1 MWNFFKKR
9 SSENDWTKA
18 ADQKSESSAFHRLQ
32 VKEVRRETEDCVS
45 VLLDVPEGQQTDFH
59 FIQGQYLTFK
69 KTIGGEEVRRSYSLC
84 SSPLDGE
91 LRVAIKE
98 VEGGRFSTFANREL
112 QSGDELE
119 SMTPRGSFHVPLGTE
134 AGSQYVAFAS
144 GSGITPVMS
153 ILRTTLKKEPDSH
166 FHLFYGNRNSQSV
179 IFREMLDDLKNEF
192 MGRLEVH
199 HILSREDQ
207 GSDLLKG
214 RLDAEKCMAFG
225 KTFFDPAGIRAYF
238 LCGPGEMIENI
249 QGALQNMGVA
259 KERIHFELFSAP
271 TAKKP
276 VSEKKEKQLDK
287 KLKAHVTVILDSDE
301 THFEM
306 CGNRKTVLD
315 AALDA
320 GADVPFACK
329 GAVCCT
335 CRAKVLEGTAD
346 MEMNYALE
354 DEEVEEGYVL
364 TCQALPTS
372 EKVVISYDE

>member
-9 SSENDWTKA
+9 SSESDWTKSA
-18 ADQKSESSAFHRLQ
+18 EQKTDSSAFHRLQ

-45 VLLDVPEGQQTDFH
+45 VLLDVPEERQADFH

-69 KTIGGEEVRRSYSLC
+69 KTISGEEVRRSYSLC

-112 QSGDELE
+112 QTGDDLE
-119 SMTPRGSFHVPLGTE
+119 SMTPRGSFHVPLGI
-134 AGSQYVAFAS
+134 AACSQYVAFAS

-153 ILRTTLKKEPDSH
+153 ILRTTLKQEPDSH

-179 IFREMLDDLKNEF
+179 IFKEMLDDLKNEF

-225 KTFFDPAGIRAYF
+225 KTFFDPASIRAYF
-238 LCGPGEMIENI
+238 LCGPGEMIEKI
-249 QGALQNMGVA
+249 QGALTDMGVA

-271 TAKKP
+271 MVKKP
-276 VSEKKEKQLDK
+276 AAEKKEKQHDK
-287 KLKAHVTVILDSDE
+287 KLKAQVTVILDSDE

-306 CGNRKTVLD
+306 SGNRKTVLD

-372 EKVVISYDE
+372 EKVVVSYDE

>member
-1 MWNFFKKR
+1 
-9 SSENDWTKA
+9 
-18 ADQKSESSAFHRLQ
+18 
-32 VKEVRRETEDCVS
+32 
-45 VLLDVPEGQQTDFH
+45 
-59 FIQGQYLTFK
+59 
-69 KTIGGEEVRRSYSLC
+69 
-84 SSPLDGE
+84 
-91 LRVAIKE
+91 
-98 VEGGRFSTFANREL
+98 
-112 QSGDELE
+112 
-119 SMTPRGSFHVPLGTE
+119 
-134 AGSQYVAFAS
+134 
-144 GSGITPVMS
+144 
-153 ILRTTLKKEPDSH
+153 
-166 FHLFYGNRNSQSV
+166 
-179 IFREMLDDLKNEF
+179 
-192 MGRLEVH
+192 
-199 HILSREDQ
+199 
-207 GSDLLKG
+207 
-214 RLDAEKCMAFG
+214 
-225 KTFFDPAGIRAYF
+225 
-238 LCGPGEMIENI
+238 MIENI

-287 KLKAHVTVILDSDE
+287 KLKAQVTVILDSDE

-306 CGNRKTVLD
+306 SGNRKTVLD

-335 CRAKVLEGTAD
+335 CRARVLEGTAD

>member
-9 SSENDWTKA
+9 SSESDWTKSA
-18 ADQKSESSAFHRLQ
+18 EQKTDSSAFHRLQ

-45 VLLDVPEGQQTDFH
+45 VLLDVPEERQADFH

-69 KTIGGEEVRRSYSLC
+69 KTISGEEVRRSYSLC

-112 QSGDELE
+112 QTGDDLE

-153 ILRTTLKKEPDSH
+153 ILRTTLKQEPDSH

-179 IFREMLDDLKNEF
+179 IFKEMLDDLKNEF

-225 KTFFDPAGIRAYF
+225 KTFFDPASIRAYF
-238 LCGPGEMIENI
+238 LCGPGEMIEKI
-249 QGALQNMGVA
+249 QGALTDMGVA

-271 TAKKP
+271 MVKKP
-276 VSEKKEKQLDK
+276 AAEKKEKQHDK
-287 KLKAHVTVILDSDE
+287 KLKAQVTVILDSDE

-306 CGNRKTVLD
+306 SGNRKTVLD

>member
-9 SSENDWTKA
+9 SSESDWTKSA
-18 ADQKSESSAFHRLQ
+18 EQKTDSSAFHRLQ

-45 VLLDVPEGQQTDFH
+45 VLLDVPEERQADFH

-69 KTIGGEEVRRSYSLC
+69 KTISGEEVRRSYSLC

-112 QSGDELE
+112 QTGDELE

-153 ILRTTLKKEPDSH
+153 ILRTTLKQEPDSH

-179 IFREMLDDLKNEF
+179 IFKEMLDDLKNEF

-225 KTFFDPAGIRAYF
+225 KTFFDPASIRAYF
-238 LCGPGEMIENI
+238 LCGPGEMIEKI
-249 QGALQNMGVA
+249 QGALTDMGVA

-271 TAKKP
+271 MVKKP
-276 VSEKKEKQLDK
+276 AAEKKEKQHDK
-287 KLKAHVTVILDSDE
+287 KLKAQVTVILDSDE

-306 CGNRKTVLD
+306 SGNRKTVLD

-372 EKVVISYDE
+372 EKVVVSYDE

>member
-9 SSENDWTKA
+9 SSESDWTKSA
-18 ADQKSESSAFHRLQ
+18 EQKTDSSAFHRLQ

-45 VLLDVPEGQQTDFH
+45 VLLDVPEERQADFH

-69 KTIGGEEVRRSYSLC
+69 KTISGEEVRRSYSLC

-112 QSGDELE
+112 QTGDDLE

-153 ILRTTLKKEPDSH
+153 ILRTTLKQEPDSH

-179 IFREMLDDLKNEF
+179 IFKEMLDDLKNEF

-225 KTFFDPAGIRAYF
+225 KTFFDPASIRAYF
-238 LCGPGEMIENI
+238 LCGPGEMIEKI
-249 QGALQNMGVA
+249 QGALTDMGVA

-271 TAKKP
+271 MVKKP
-276 VSEKKEKQLDK
+276 AAEKKEKQHDK
-287 KLKAHVTVILDSDE
+287 KLKAQVTVILDSDE

-306 CGNRKTVLD
+306 SGNRKTVLD

-372 EKVVISYDE
+372 EKVVVSYDE